1 MPYTDSVEISLIA
14 YNDIMCADTTYKVI
28 YMMSEELWIPNV
40 FTPMAD
46 KNNLF
51 EIKARNLN
59 TYKIQ
64 IYNRNGEMIYESN
77 DINKPWNGRY
87 NNVMCMKGAYV
98 YVIRYSNVNNPNN
111 VLIRKGTVLLNM

>member
-1 MPYTDSVEISLIA
+1 
-14 YNDIMCADTTYKVI
+14 
-28 YMMSEELWIPNV
+28 MSEELWIPNV

-46 KNNLF
+46 NNNLF
-51 EIKARNLN
+51 EIKARNLH
-59 TYKIQ
+59 TYNIQ